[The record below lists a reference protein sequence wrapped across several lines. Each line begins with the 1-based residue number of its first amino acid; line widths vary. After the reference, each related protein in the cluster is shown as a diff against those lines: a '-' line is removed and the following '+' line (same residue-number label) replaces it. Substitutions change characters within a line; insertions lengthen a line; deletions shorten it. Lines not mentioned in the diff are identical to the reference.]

1 MIIKKLKLENIRSYL
16 NQEIEFPIGS
26 ILLSGDIGS
35 GKSTILLAIDFAL
48 FGLQRGSLDGN
59 SLLRNG
65 SNKGSV
71 ELIFDIDG
79 KEVIIKRS
87 LKRVKDSSG
96 QDQGYLIYNGKK
108 EDLSP
113 VELKQ
118 RVLELFNYP
127 QELVTK
133 SKSLIFRF
141 TVYTPQEEMK
151 HILLEDKDSRL
162 DTLRKVFGVDKY
174 KRLIENSNVFIS
186 ALKTKK
192 KEFSFMLNNYA
203 EFNEEKTKLEQDNES
218 INNIV
223 KRLGLD
229 LQQFVD
235 FRKKL
240 VIELDKVE
248 ENNKKLNEF
257 KTKLR
262 VNESTLNLKLNNID
276 NIKNDMVDLKKNID
290 KLEKDVYEYYIEK
303 DTDEKISLKE
313 SELKNFESE
322 FKDLNFKLNEALI
335 KKNNFEELNNKVNSL
350 DVCPMC
356 KQNVSADHKHSIL
369 DEEKKKINQF
379 LDNIPIIDVRINL
392 INKEK
397 ERLKREIDELKE
409 IKSKYEY
416 YLLKKRDLEE
426 KKERFDKLREEDI
439 KINKDIHNIKE
450 EIEILSKQI
459 GEFKDIDNE
468 YSILKKEIDEV
479 REKEKSIEVDI
490 KSKENKVADNN
501 KSLIKLKN
509 NLERLDKIKDNLTKL
524 NEIQYW
530 TEENL
535 VNLLN
540 TMERHIMLRV
550 HNDFSNLF
558 DRWFNILID
567 DENLNVKLDDEFTP
581 LIEQNG
587 YNIDYSF
594 LSGGEKTAAALAYRL
609 SLNQVINNL
618 ISAIKTKDLLILDEP
633 TDGFSEDQLDRIRI
647 LLEEINVKQ
656 IIIVSHESK
665 IESFVENVIRFNK
678 KDHVSEIIK

>member
-1 MIIKKLKLENIRSYL
+1 M

-65 SNKGSV
+65 TNKGSV
-71 ELIFDIDG
+71 ELTFDIDG

-174 KRLIENSNVFIS
+174 KRLIENSNLFVNAI
-186 ALKTKK
+186 KVKK
-192 KEFSFMLNNYA
+192 KEFSMLLSSYA
-203 EFNEEKTKLEQDNES
+203 EFNEEKEKLGEDNKS
-218 INNIV
+218 IERITE
-223 KRLGLD
+223 KLKLD
-229 LQQFVD
+229 LKHFVD
-235 FRKKL
+235 FRERL
-240 VIELDKVE
+240 IMELNSVE
-248 ENNKKLNEF
+248 DNNKKLNEL

-262 VNESTLNLKLNNID
+262 VNESGLNLNMNNLNNA
-276 NIKNDMVDLKKNID
+276 KNDMVDLKKKID
-290 KLEKDVYEYYIEK
+290 NLEKDVYDYYIEK
-303 DTDEKISLKE
+303 DTDEKINLKE
-313 SELKNFESE
+313 NEIKNFESE
-322 FKDLNFKLNEALI
+322 LNELNFKLNEAVI
-335 KKNNFEELNNKVNSL
+335 KKKSFDEINKSINSL
-350 DVCPMC
+350 DICPLC
-356 KQNVSADHKHSIL
+356 KQKVSEDHKHTII

-379 LDNIPIIDVRINL
+379 LDNIPIIDIRINL
-392 INKEK
+392 INKEREK
-397 ERLKREIDELKE
+397 LRKEIDELKE

-416 YLLKKRDLEE
+416 HLLKKRDLED
-426 KKERFDKLREEDI
+426 KRERFDKLRNDDI
-439 KINKDIHNIKE
+439 KINNEINNLKKDIELLNM
-450 EIEILSKQI
+450 EISQ
-459 GEFKDIDNE
+459 FKDIEIEYSRLKREIEDIREKEKIIEIDIKSRENKIKDNNE
-468 YSILKKEIDEV
+468 RLSILKKNI
-479 REKEKSIEVDI
+479 
-490 KSKENKVADNN
+490 
-501 KSLIKLKN
+501 
-509 NLERLDKIKDNLTKL
+509 ERLEIIKNNLTKL

-530 TEENL
+530 IDENL
-535 VNLLN
+535 INLFN

-587 YNIDYSF
+587 YNIDYNF

-678 KDHVSEIIK
+678 RDHVSEII

>member
-1 MIIKKLKLENIRSYL
+1 MIIKKLKLENIRSYI

-65 SNKGSV
+65 TNKGSV
-71 ELIFDIDG
+71 ELTFNIDE
-79 KEVIIKRS
+79 KEIIIKRS

-96 QDQGYLIYNGKK
+96 QDQGYIIYNGKK

-151 HILLEDKDSRL
+151 HILLEDKLARL

-174 KRLIENSNVFIS
+174 KRLIENSNIFVNAI
-186 ALKTKK
+186 KIKK
-192 KEFSFMLNNYA
+192 KEFSFLLSSYA
-203 EFNEEKTKLEQDNES
+203 EFNEEKERLEGDNNDINKIVEKLRLDLNQFIDFREKLAVKLNKVEDDN
-218 INNIV
+218 
-223 KRLGLD
+223 KRLN
-229 LQQFVD
+229 
-235 FRKKL
+235 
-240 VIELDKVE
+240 EL
-248 ENNKKLNEF
+248 

-262 VNESTLNLKLNNID
+262 VNESSLNLNINSLNNL
-276 NIKNDMVDLKKNID
+276 KNDMIDLKKKID
-290 KLEKDVYEYYIEK
+290 NSEKEVYDYYIEK
-303 DTDEKISLKE
+303 DTDEKIKLKENGLIIFE
-313 SELKNFESE
+313 SELKE
-322 FKDLNFKLNEALI
+322 LNFKLNEAI
-335 KKNNFEELNNKVNSL
+335 VKQKSFDEINKSINSL
-350 DVCPMC
+350 DICPLC
-356 KQNVSADHKHSIL
+356 KQKVSDDHKHSIL
-369 DEEKKKINQF
+369 DEEIKKINQF
-379 LDNIPIIDVRINL
+379 IDNIPIIEVRVKI

-397 ERLKREIDELKE
+397 EKLNKEIDELKE
-409 IKSKYEY
+409 IKNKYNY
-416 YLLKKRDLEE
+416 YLLKKNDLEE
-426 KKERFDKLREEDI
+426 KKQRFDKLRNDDI
-439 KINKDIHNIKE
+439 KINKEIHNLKQE
-450 EIEILSKQI
+450 VELLRNEIDK
-459 GEFKDIDNE
+459 FKDIDNE
-468 YSILKKEIDEV
+468 YSRLKIEIDEI
-479 REKEKSIEVDI
+479 RDKEKNIEI
-490 KSKENKVADNN
+490 EIRSRENKVKDNN
-501 KSLIKLKN
+501 DRIIILKN
-509 NLERLDKIKDNLTKL
+509 NLERLEKIKDNLTKI

-530 TEENL
+530 IDENL
-535 VNLLN
+535 INLFN

-587 YNIDYSF
+587 YNIDYNF

-678 KDHVSEIIK
+678 KDHVSEII

>member
-1 MIIKKLKLENIRSYL
+1 MIIKKLKLENIRSYV

-65 SNKGSV
+65 TNKGSV
-71 ELIFDIDG
+71 ELTFDIDG

-174 KRLIENSNVFIS
+174 KRLIENSNLFVNAI
-186 ALKTKK
+186 KVKK
-192 KEFSFMLNNYA
+192 KEFSMLLSSYA
-203 EFNEEKTKLEQDNES
+203 EFNEEKEKLGEDNKS
-218 INNIV
+218 IERITE
-223 KRLGLD
+223 KLKLD
-229 LQQFVD
+229 LKHFVD
-235 FRKKL
+235 FRERL
-240 VIELDKVE
+240 IMELNSVE
-248 ENNKKLNEF
+248 DNNKKLNEL

-262 VNESTLNLKLNNID
+262 VNESGLNLNMNNLNNA
-276 NIKNDMVDLKKNID
+276 KNDMVDLKKKID
-290 KLEKDVYEYYIEK
+290 NLEKDVYDYYIEK
-303 DTDEKISLKE
+303 DTDEKINLKE
-313 SELKNFESE
+313 NEIKNFESE
-322 FKDLNFKLNEALI
+322 LNELNFKLNEAVI
-335 KKNNFEELNNKVNSL
+335 KKKSFDEINKSINSL
-350 DVCPMC
+350 DICPLC
-356 KQNVSADHKHSIL
+356 KQKVSEDHKHTII

-379 LDNIPIIDVRINL
+379 LDNIPIIDIRINL
-392 INKEK
+392 INKEREK
-397 ERLKREIDELKE
+397 LRKEIDELKE

-416 YLLKKRDLEE
+416 HLLKKRDLED
-426 KKERFDKLREEDI
+426 KRERFDKLRNDDI
-439 KINKDIHNIKE
+439 KINNEINNLKKDIELLNM
-450 EIEILSKQI
+450 EISQ
-459 GEFKDIDNE
+459 FKDIEIEYSRLKREIEDIREKEKIIEIDIKSRENKIKDNNE
-468 YSILKKEIDEV
+468 RLSILKKNI
-479 REKEKSIEVDI
+479 
-490 KSKENKVADNN
+490 
-501 KSLIKLKN
+501 
-509 NLERLDKIKDNLTKL
+509 ERLEIIKNNLTKL

-530 TEENL
+530 IDENL
-535 VNLLN
+535 INLFN

-587 YNIDYSF
+587 YNIDYNF

-678 KDHVSEIIK
+678 RDHVSEII

>member
-1 MIIKKLKLENIRSYL
+1 MIIKKLKLENIRSYV

-65 SNKGSV
+65 TNKGSV
-71 ELIFDIDG
+71 ELTFDIDG

-96 QDQGYLIYNGKK
+96 QDQGFIISNGKK

-174 KRLIENSNVFIS
+174 KRLIENSNLFVNAI
-186 ALKTKK
+186 KVKK
-192 KEFSFMLNNYA
+192 KEFSMLLSSYA
-203 EFNEEKTKLEQDNES
+203 EFNEEKEKLGEDNKS
-218 INNIV
+218 IERITE
-223 KRLGLD
+223 KLKLD
-229 LQQFVD
+229 LKHFVD
-235 FRKKL
+235 FRERL
-240 VIELDKVE
+240 IMELNSVE
-248 ENNKKLNEF
+248 DNNKKLNEL

-262 VNESTLNLKLNNID
+262 VNESGLNLNMNSLNNA
-276 NIKNDMVDLKKNID
+276 KNDMVDLKKKID
-290 KLEKDVYEYYIEK
+290 NLEKDVYDYYIEK
-303 DTDEKISLKE
+303 DTDEKINLKE
-313 SELKNFESE
+313 NEIKNFESE
-322 FKDLNFKLNEALI
+322 LNELNFKLNEAVI
-335 KKNNFEELNNKVNSL
+335 KKKSFDEINKSINSL
-350 DVCPMC
+350 DICPLC
-356 KQNVSADHKHSIL
+356 KQKVSEDHKHTII

-379 LDNIPIIDVRINL
+379 LDNIPIIDIRINL
-392 INKEK
+392 INKEREK
-397 ERLKREIDELKE
+397 LRKEIDELKE

-416 YLLKKRDLEE
+416 HLLKKRDLED
-426 KKERFDKLREEDI
+426 KRERFDKLRNDDI
-439 KINKDIHNIKE
+439 KINNEINNLKKDIELLNM
-450 EIEILSKQI
+450 EISQ
-459 GEFKDIDNE
+459 FKDIEIEYSRLKREIEDIREKEKIIEIDIKSRENKIKDNNE
-468 YSILKKEIDEV
+468 ILSILKKNI
-479 REKEKSIEVDI
+479 
-490 KSKENKVADNN
+490 
-501 KSLIKLKN
+501 
-509 NLERLDKIKDNLTKL
+509 ERLEIIKNNLTKL

-530 TEENL
+530 IDENL
-535 VNLLN
+535 INLFN

-587 YNIDYSF
+587 YNIDYNF

-678 KDHVSEIIK
+678 RDHVSEII

>member
-1 MIIKKLKLENIRSYL
+1 MIIKKLKLENIRSYV

-65 SNKGSV
+65 TNKGSV
-71 ELIFDIDG
+71 ELTFDIDG

-174 KRLIENSNVFIS
+174 KRLIENSNLFVNAI
-186 ALKTKK
+186 KVKK
-192 KEFSFMLNNYA
+192 KEFSMLLSSYA
-203 EFNEEKTKLEQDNES
+203 EFNEEKEKLGEDNKS
-218 INNIV
+218 IERITE
-223 KRLGLD
+223 KLKLD
-229 LQQFVD
+229 LKHFVD
-235 FRKKL
+235 FRERL
-240 VIELDKVE
+240 IMELNSVE
-248 ENNKKLNEF
+248 DNNKKLNEL

-262 VNESTLNLKLNNID
+262 VNESGLNLNMNSLNNA
-276 NIKNDMVDLKKNID
+276 KNDMVDLKKKID
-290 KLEKDVYEYYIEK
+290 NLEKDVYDYYIEK
-303 DTDEKISLKE
+303 DTDEKINLKE
-313 SELKNFESE
+313 NEIKNFESE
-322 FKDLNFKLNEALI
+322 LNELNFKLNEAVI
-335 KKNNFEELNNKVNSL
+335 KKKSFDEINKSINSL
-350 DVCPMC
+350 DICPLC
-356 KQNVSADHKHSIL
+356 KQKVSEDHKHTII

-379 LDNIPIIDVRINL
+379 LDNIPIIDIRINL
-392 INKEK
+392 INKEREK
-397 ERLKREIDELKE
+397 LRKEIDELKE

-416 YLLKKRDLEE
+416 HLLKKRDLED
-426 KKERFDKLREEDI
+426 KRERFDKLRNDDI
-439 KINKDIHNIKE
+439 KINNEINNLKKDIELLNM
-450 EIEILSKQI
+450 EISQ
-459 GEFKDIDNE
+459 FKDIEIEYSRLKREIEDIREKEKIIEIDIKSRENKIKDNNE
-468 YSILKKEIDEV
+468 RLSILKKNI
-479 REKEKSIEVDI
+479 
-490 KSKENKVADNN
+490 
-501 KSLIKLKN
+501 
-509 NLERLDKIKDNLTKL
+509 ERLEIIKNNLTKL

-530 TEENL
+530 IDENL
-535 VNLLN
+535 INLFN

-587 YNIDYSF
+587 YNIDYNF

-678 KDHVSEIIK
+678 RDHVSEII

>member
-1 MIIKKLKLENIRSYL
+1 M

-65 SNKGSV
+65 TNKGSV
-71 ELIFDIDG
+71 ELTFDIDG

-174 KRLIENSNVFIS
+174 KRLIENSNLFVNAI
-186 ALKTKK
+186 KVKK
-192 KEFSFMLNNYA
+192 KEFSMLLSSYA
-203 EFNEEKTKLEQDNES
+203 EFNEEKEKLGEDNKS
-218 INNIV
+218 IERITE
-223 KRLGLD
+223 KLKLD
-229 LQQFVD
+229 LKHFVD
-235 FRKKL
+235 FRERL
-240 VIELDKVE
+240 IMELNSVE
-248 ENNKKLNEF
+248 DNNKKLNEL

-262 VNESTLNLKLNNID
+262 VNESGLNLNMNSLNNA
-276 NIKNDMVDLKKNID
+276 KNDMVDLKKKID
-290 KLEKDVYEYYIEK
+290 NLEKDVYDYYIEK
-303 DTDEKISLKE
+303 DTDEKINLKE
-313 SELKNFESE
+313 NEIKNFESE
-322 FKDLNFKLNEALI
+322 LNELNFKLNEAVI
-335 KKNNFEELNNKVNSL
+335 KKKSFDEINKSINSL
-350 DVCPMC
+350 DICPLC
-356 KQNVSADHKHSIL
+356 KQKVSEDHKHTII

-379 LDNIPIIDVRINL
+379 LDNIPIIDIRINL
-392 INKEK
+392 INKEREK
-397 ERLKREIDELKE
+397 LRKEIDELKE

-416 YLLKKRDLEE
+416 HLLKKRDLED
-426 KKERFDKLREEDI
+426 KRERFDKLRNDDI
-439 KINKDIHNIKE
+439 KINNEINNLKKDIELLNM
-450 EIEILSKQI
+450 EISQ
-459 GEFKDIDNE
+459 FKDIEIEYSRLKREIEDIREKEKIIEIDIKSRENKIKDNNE
-468 YSILKKEIDEV
+468 RLSILKKNI
-479 REKEKSIEVDI
+479 
-490 KSKENKVADNN
+490 
-501 KSLIKLKN
+501 
-509 NLERLDKIKDNLTKL
+509 ERLEIIKNNLTKL

-530 TEENL
+530 IDENL
-535 VNLLN
+535 INLFN

-587 YNIDYSF
+587 YNIDYNF

-678 KDHVSEIIK
+678 RDHVSEII

>member
-1 MIIKKLKLENIRSYL
+1 V

-65 SNKGSV
+65 TNKGSV
-71 ELIFDIDG
+71 ELTFDIDG

-174 KRLIENSNVFIS
+174 KRLIENSNLFVNAI
-186 ALKTKK
+186 KVKK
-192 KEFSFMLNNYA
+192 KEFSMLLSSYA
-203 EFNEEKTKLEQDNES
+203 EFNEEKEKLGEDNKS
-218 INNIV
+218 IERITE
-223 KRLGLD
+223 KLKLD
-229 LQQFVD
+229 LKHFVD
-235 FRKKL
+235 FRERL
-240 VIELDKVE
+240 IMELNSVE
-248 ENNKKLNEF
+248 DNNKKLNEL

-262 VNESTLNLKLNNID
+262 VNESGLNLNMNNLNNA
-276 NIKNDMVDLKKNID
+276 KNDMVDLKKKID
-290 KLEKDVYEYYIEK
+290 NLEKDVYDYYIEK
-303 DTDEKISLKE
+303 DTDEKINLKE
-313 SELKNFESE
+313 NEIKNFESE
-322 FKDLNFKLNEALI
+322 LNELNFKLNEAVI
-335 KKNNFEELNNKVNSL
+335 KKKSFDEINKSINSL
-350 DVCPMC
+350 DICPLC
-356 KQNVSADHKHSIL
+356 KQKVSEDHKHTII

-379 LDNIPIIDVRINL
+379 LDNIPIIDIRINL
-392 INKEK
+392 INKEREK
-397 ERLKREIDELKE
+397 LRKEIDELKE

-416 YLLKKRDLEE
+416 HLLKKRDLED
-426 KKERFDKLREEDI
+426 KRERFDKLRNDDI
-439 KINKDIHNIKE
+439 KINNEINNLKKDIELLNM
-450 EIEILSKQI
+450 EISQ
-459 GEFKDIDNE
+459 FKDIEIEYSRLKREIEDIREKEKIIEIDIKSRENKIKDNNE
-468 YSILKKEIDEV
+468 RLSILKKNI
-479 REKEKSIEVDI
+479 
-490 KSKENKVADNN
+490 
-501 KSLIKLKN
+501 
-509 NLERLDKIKDNLTKL
+509 ERLEIIKNNLTKL

-530 TEENL
+530 IDENL
-535 VNLLN
+535 INLFN

-587 YNIDYSF
+587 YNIDYNF

-678 KDHVSEIIK
+678 RDHVSEII